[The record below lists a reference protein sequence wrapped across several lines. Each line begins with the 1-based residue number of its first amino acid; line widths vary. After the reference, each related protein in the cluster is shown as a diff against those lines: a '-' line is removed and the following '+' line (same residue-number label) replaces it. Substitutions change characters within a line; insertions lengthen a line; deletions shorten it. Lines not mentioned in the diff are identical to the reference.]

1 MDGKSNI
8 KERAKK
14 YIWGLVIGIMYYVA
28 GEVSKTIQEKFNMVK
43 DAPSIDYMVKEPP
56 PSVDYI
62 DNEIVEDEPNIK
74 TISALEK
81 KANDINNFSFYD
93 RDNNVIITIF
103 YQKRELERELERKTQ
118 EKIIKEKAL
127 FNKIKELTIEERL
140 NLNLE
145 VEIKLEKGVTIEH
158 E

>member
-1 MDGKSNI
+1 
-8 KERAKK
+8 
-14 YIWGLVIGIMYYVA
+14 
-28 GEVSKTIQEKFNMVK
+28 MVK
-43 DAPSIDYMVKEPP
+43 EAPSIDYMVKEPS
-56 PSVDYI
+56 SVDYT

-93 RDNNVIITIF
+93 RDKNVIITIF
-103 YQKRELERELERKTQ
+103 YQKRELERELARKTQ

-127 FNKIKELTIEERL
+127 FNKIKKMTIEERL
-140 NLNLE
+140 NLNIE
-145 VEIKLEKGVTIEH
+145 VEIKVEKGVTIEQ